1 VSESANG
8 QANMPGQD
16 GAGGPDGAAPGT
28 PTGSA
33 PAAGSAARN
42 ARSGSAAAGS
52 ADVGGLPVGG
62 AQAGTGNGSGPTGT
76 APGGAAPGGAP
87 RGYPGELRGTHYKW
101 LALSNT
107 TLGMLAAT
115 VNASIV
121 IISLPAIF
129 RGIKLNPLTPGN
141 VSYLLWMLMGYL
153 VVSAVLVVTLGRLG
167 DIYGRVKMYNA
178 GFTIFALGALALPFD
193 PLTGPSGA
201 LWLIGFRVI
210 QAIGGA
216 MLMANAPAILT
227 DAFPSNQRGTA
238 MGINQVAGIS
248 GMFIGLILG
257 GVLAAIDW
265 RLVFIV
271 SVPIGIGGAIWSY
284 LSLRE
289 EGIRTPAR
297 IDWLG
302 NITFAIGLIALLVG
316 ITYGLLPY
324 GGHSMGWTSPLV
336 LSGILGGIAMLV
348 VFCFIELHV
357 AAPMFDLH
365 LLRIRAFAAGISATL
380 LASIAR
386 GGLQFMLII
395 WLQGIWLPLHG
406 YDFKDTPLWAGIFL
420 LPLTGGF
427 VFSGPVSGWLSDK
440 HGARWFASGGLLVS
454 ALGFAG
460 LLFIP
465 TNFRYGVFALLIFVA
480 GAGMGL
486 FSAPNAAGIMNSV
499 PAKQRGAASGMLA
512 TFQNSG
518 FVLSIGI
525 FFTLMIAGLA
535 ATLPTTLTH
544 GLAAQGVPHAVAAKI
559 GSLPPVGSLFAAF
572 LGYNPV
578 AQLLGPTGVL
588 AHLPA
593 SRVAVLTGK
602 QFFPQLIS
610 GPFHHG
616 LNIVFIM
623 AICLLVIAA
632 GVSLLRG
639 GRYVHEEHEPAEQP
653 AGTGQTALERS
664 GRP

>member
-1 VSESANG
+1 MSESANG
-8 QANMPGQD
+8 QAKVPGQ
-16 GAGGPDGAAPGT
+16 GGPGGHN
-28 PTGSA
+28 
-33 PAAGSAARN
+33 GSAA
-42 ARSGSAAAGS
+42 
-52 ADVGGLPVGG
+52 
-62 AQAGTGNGSGPTGT
+62 
-76 APGGAAPGGAP
+76 GGAP
-87 RGYPGELRGTHYKW
+87 PSGEPIASPNGASAPRGAAARMQGTHYKW

-129 RGIKLNPLTPGN
+129 RGIKLDPLTPGN

-178 GFTIFALGALALPFD
+178 GFAIFALGALFLPFD

-210 QAIGGA
+210 QAFGGA

-257 GVLAAIDW
+257 GILAAVDW

-271 SVPIGIGGAIWSY
+271 SVPIGIIGTIWSY

-289 EGIRTPAR
+289 VGIRTPAR

-302 NITFAIGLIALLVG
+302 NVTFAIGLIALLVG

-336 LSGILGGIAMLV
+336 LGGIFGGIAMLA
-348 VFCFIELHV
+348 VFCFVETRV
-357 AAPMFDLH
+357 TAPMFDLH
-365 LLRIRAFAAGISATL
+365 LLKIRAFAAGISATL

-420 LPLTGGF
+420 LPLTCGF
-427 VFSGPVSGWLSDK
+427 VVSGPVSGWLSDK
-440 HGARWFASGGLLVS
+440 HGARWFASGGLMVS
-454 ALGFAG
+454 ALAFAG
-460 LLFIP
+460 LLLIP
-465 TNFRYGVFALLIFVA
+465 TDFSYWQFAVLIFVA

-535 ATLPTTLTH
+535 ATLPSTLTH
-544 GLAAQGVPHAVAAKI
+544 GLAAQGVPHAIAFKI

-588 AHLPA
+588 AHLSA
-593 SRVAVLTGK
+593 SHVALLTGK
-602 QFFPQLIS
+602 VFFPQLIS

-616 LNIVFIM
+616 LNIVFVM
-623 AICLLVIAA
+623 AICLLVIAS

-639 GRYVHEEHEPAEQP
+639 GRYVHEEQDAAATPES
-653 AGTGQTALERS
+653 TGKAALERT
-664 GRP
+664 GRA

>member
-1 VSESANG
+1 MSEPV
-8 QANMPGQD
+8 Q
-16 GAGGPDGAAPGT
+16 GAGE
-28 PTGSA
+28 
-33 PAAGSAARN
+33 AGGEARNGLAAR
-42 ARSGSAAAGS
+42 AER
-52 ADVGGLPVGG
+52 
-62 AQAGTGNGSGPTGT
+62 Q
-76 APGGAAPGGAP
+76 PGD
-87 RGYPGELRGTHYKW
+87 RYKW

-167 DIYGRVKMYNA
+167 DIYGRVRMYNA
-178 GFTIFALGALALPFD
+178 GFTVFALGALALPFD
-193 PLTGPSGA
+193 PLTGGAGA
-201 LWLIGFRVI
+201 LWLIGFRVV
-210 QAIGGA
+210 QAVGGA

-248 GMFIGLILG
+248 GQFIGLILG
-257 GVLAAIDW
+257 GVLAAINW

-271 SVPIGIGGAIWSY
+271 SVPIGLGGAIWSY
-284 LSLRE
+284 ISLRE
-289 EGIRTPAR
+289 IGIQTKAK
-297 IDWLG
+297 IDWVG
-302 NITFAIGLIALLVG
+302 NVTFGVGLIALLTG
-316 ITYGLLPY
+316 ITYGIQPY
-324 GGHSMGWTSPLV
+324 GGHNMGWTSPLV
-336 LSGILGGIAMLV
+336 LTGLIGGGALLIA
-348 VFCFIELHV
+348 FCFIELRV
-357 AAPMFDLH
+357 KSPMFDLR
-365 LLRIRAFAAGISATL
+365 LMRIRAFAAGVSATL

-406 YDFKDTPLWAGIFL
+406 YNFKDTPLWSGIYL
-420 LPLTGGF
+420 LALTCGF

-440 HGARWFASGGLLVS
+440 HGARAFSSGGLLVS
-454 ALGFAG
+454 AAAFLG

-465 TNFRYGVFALLIFVA
+465 TNFSYPEFAALIFVA

-499 PAKQRGAASGMLA
+499 PARQRGAASGMLA

-525 FFTLMIAGLA
+525 FFSLMIAGLA
-535 ATLPTTLTH
+535 STLPTTLTR
-544 GLAAQGVPHAVAAKI
+544 GLSAQGVPARDRAPDRQAAP
-559 GSLPPVGSLFAAF
+559 GGQPVRRLPRLQPGQAAARADRRA
-572 LGYNPV
+572 GQAAPGQRGP
-578 AQLLGPTGVL
+578 ADRQELLPA

-593 SRVAVLTGK
+593 VPPRPGHRV
-602 QFFPQLIS
+602 
-610 GPFHHG
+610 HHG
-616 LNIVFIM
+616 RDRPGHRL
-623 AICLLVIAA
+623 AGLAA
-632 GVSLLRG
+632 ARRQVRARG
-639 GRYVHEEHEPAEQP
+639 SRPRRPPWPPLPPPRARAPTSCPTRRPSRPPTTPTAPPTAPRRTARPLGR
-653 AGTGQTALERS
+653 TGQARRT
-664 GRP
+664 